1 MLGKQKDDILT
12 GILLPEFTY
21 RDSYDPALKQ
31 KLAEIYFTAMG
42 STPIIGEAIFFNNI
56 GTGIILAID
65 QEEGIKKY
73 TIDFNPR
80 ETYEPLH
87 YEIKI
92 GEVTKK

>member
-1 MLGKQKDDILT
+1 L
-12 GILLPEFTY
+12 
-21 RDSYDPALKQ
+21 RQ

-42 STPIIGEAIFFNNI
+42 STPAIGDAIFFENI
-56 GTGIILAID
+56 GTGIILATD
-65 QEEGIKKY
+65 QEEGVKIY

-92 GEVTKK
+92 VNVEKK